1 MKVAGLAEP
10 ALVSDFDNLWKSE
23 AECEKAVLLLNLPS
37 AGEAEALAQP
47 LRPSM
52 SNPTALSAMRQE
64 NLLTLRST
72 IETIK
77 QEAKAEGSTRSIARA
92 LDLIELVLRAQE
104 DRLKAMDVVA
114 AALKALSEKV

>member
-1 MKVAGLAEP
+1 
-10 ALVSDFDNLWKSE
+10 
-23 AECEKAVLLLNLPS
+23 
-37 AGEAEALAQP
+37 
-47 LRPSM
+47 M
-52 SNPTALSAMRQE
+52 SNPTALASMRQE
-64 NLLTLRST
+64 NLITLRST

-77 QEAKAEGSTRSIARA
+77 QEAKADGSTRSIARA